1 MADALPAK
9 FKAVIYDKPGE
20 ISTKVVEVDMREA
33 AAGDVLIKL

>member
-1 MADALPAK
+1 MADTLPAK

-20 ISTKVVEVDMREA
+20 ISTKVVEVDMREP